1 MKRTALLAGILAFV
15 LCLSPAALAEGE
27 TGMNTATTNSA
38 PVAENQEI
46 ETYRGVSVG
55 GRLTASDP
63 DGDKVTFQITT
74 QPAKGDVELSE
85 DGYFV
90 YTPREGKRGR
100 DYFGF
105 RSTDSEGNV
114 SQEATVIIRLCK
126 QKTAVT
132 YSDLSGSGYEY
143 AAVSLAE
150 KGIFTGEK
158 IGDSYVFNPDETVT
172 RGEFLSMC
180 MEVGDEDVLKGVSST
195 GFLDDGDI
203 SNWLKPYVSTALLH
217 GYIKGTAVDGGA
229 KFCPDDDVLL
239 RDACVMLNAVLNVT
253 DVVSAAAYVGEDNA
267 SNSWAQA
274 VANLSACSVLDAN
287 YGDLAG
293 TVTRSQAAEMLTN
306 ALAIIQAR

>member
-15 LCLSPAALAEGE
+15 LCLSPAAMAEGE

-74 QPAKGDVELSE
+74 QPVKGDVELSE

-90 YTPREGKRGR
+90 YTPRAGKRGR

-105 RSTDSEGNV
+105 RATDSESNT
-114 SQEATVIIRLCK
+114 SQEATIIIRLCK

-132 YSDLSGSGYEY
+132 YSDLSGSGCEY
-143 AAVSLAE
+143 AAVTLAE
-150 KGIFTGEK
+150 KGIYTGEK
-158 IGDSYVFNPDETVT
+158 IGDSYVFNPNEAVT

-180 MEVGDEDVLKGVSST
+180 MELDDENVLKGVSST
-195 GFLDDGDI
+195 GFLDDEDI
-203 SNWLKPYVSTALLH
+203 SSWLKPYVSTALLH
-217 GYIKGTAVDGGA
+217 GYIKGIVSDGGA
-229 KFCPDDDVLL
+229 KFCPSDNVLL

-267 SNSWAQA
+267 SNAWAQD
-274 VANLSACSVLDAN
+274 VADLAACNVLDAN

-293 TVTRSQAAEMLTN
+293 TVTRAEAAEMLTN
-306 ALAIIQAR
+306 ALAVIQAR